1 MDLTTGWK
9 VGRCW
14 KDGKRKRWEKLDFL
28 LARTASKKFV
38 SMDFLVCARSHLS
51 AHSVHVVL
59 LDFKFAES
67 LAIPIGAGGDTP
79 GREGGGAGRAPAS
92 PGSENALWLPMVID
106 RGFEFSKLNG
116 AQVQVFHPSS
126 TVVKFRTMSR
136 LLSSGF
142 ASLLPLGS
150 GPSLLHSPQ

>member
-14 KDGKRKRWEKLDFL
+14 KDGKRKRWEKPDFL

-38 SMDFLVCARSHLS
+38 SMDLLVCARSHLS

-79 GREGGGAGRAPAS
+79 GREGGREVVQAGLPRPL
-92 PGSENALWLPMVID
+92 ALKMLFGYPW
-106 RGFEFSKLNG
+106 
-116 AQVQVFHPSS
+116 
-126 TVVKFRTMSR
+126 
-136 LLSSGF
+136 
-142 ASLLPLGS
+142 
-150 GPSLLHSPQ
+150 